1 MVEYTKEMITGKSM
15 IRRFR
20 DLYDWCSGRLDTMD
34 TKVSASDTTAKN
46 ALSVADTAVAKAEQ
60 ALDEVGELELDLVAV
75 ETNEPKWAMKMDD
88 VSEGLVFGKGTDK
101 AATTTATMTATVPE
115 AAYAVNYRVVILDD
129 PVKVFGTEVAESI
142 TDFKMAV
149 SYSGNTVTFTLEVT
163 YDSTQIGSEGRSY
176 KRFKALVMN
185 MGGTNDWPALR
196 AYLRRTPAVE
206 GMKYPYILVTS
217 TPELNT
223 GETTLPYTTW
233 TSTLSYNRT
242 VAFVVI
248 SKSELGDTITYTWT
262 RKAITFNNTGEPR
275 RVGLEIVAFPRSDGA
290 TDSFGM
296 VLTSDD

>member
-60 ALDEVGELELDLVAV
+60 AVDEVGELELDLVAV

-101 AATTTATMTATVPE
+101 AVTTTATMTATVPE
-115 AAYAVNYRVVILDD
+115 TAYAANYRAVILDD

-142 TDFKMAV
+142 TDFRITV
-149 SYSGNTVTFTLEVT
+149 SNSGNTLTFTLEVT
-163 YDSTQIGSEGRSY
+163 YDSTQIGSEGLSY

-206 GMKYPYILVTS
+206 GMKYPYILGAE
-217 TPELNT
+217 TPLLNA
-223 GETTLPYTTW
+223 GETSVPYTTW
-233 TSTLSYNRT
+233 TSTLPYNRT
-242 VAFVVI
+242 VAFAVI
-248 SKSELGDTITYTWT
+248 PKSQLGDTIAYTWT
-262 RKAITFNNTGEPR
+262 PDAIKFNNTGEATKINLR
-275 RVGLEIVAFPRSDGA
+275 IVAFPRSDGSENA
-290 TDSFGM
+290 FGM
-296 VLTSDD
+296 VLTSDN